1 MAWQSAAVRA
11 TLTMGAPVVPQQR
24 KKQQREQR
32 QAVQIRRRE
41 LDAGTKVVNLLGTA
55 SVGKPKGCK
64 GCSWI
69 KYWALHSGHAP
80 CTCCAEGCYRTDN
93 ISGSHVKIAG
103 SPAAALLHTR
113 WYIVP
118 ACPKHNKYSSCKT
131 FQVKRVLAI
140 EAPPSA
146 ADRMSSWKA
155 DVAKLARA
163 LVGKR

>member
-1 MAWQSAAVRA
+1 
-11 TLTMGAPVVPQQR
+11 MGAPVVPQQR
-24 KKQQREQR
+24 NKQQQKQQQGVR
-32 QAVQIRRRE
+32 IRRRE

-55 SVGKPKGCK
+55 SVDKPKGCR

-69 KYWALHSGHAP
+69 KYWALHSGHAVS
-80 CTCCAEGCYRTDN
+80 TCCAEGCYRTDN
-93 ISGSHVKIAG
+93 ISGSHVKIARG
-103 SPAAALLHTR
+103 PVAAALLHTR

-146 ADRMSSWKA
+146 ADRVLSWKA
-155 DVAKLARA
+155 DVAKFART
-163 LVGKR
+163 LVGRR